1 MPDAAEPLLSVRHL
15 KKYFPVRRGVL
26 SRVAAYVK
34 AVDDISFDINSGET
48 FGLVGE
54 SGCGK
59 TTAGRAILRL
69 IEPDGG
75 TIRFDGTDLLGLG
88 KQELRRKRR
97 DMQIIFQDPYAS
109 LNPRMTIRTIVG
121 EPFAIHS
128 LAAGSEREQRV
139 ADLLKTVGLDPAMM
153 NRYPHEF
160 SGGQR
165 QRIGIARALALKPK
179 LIIADEPVS
188 ALDVSIQAQIIN
200 LLADLQQQFGLTY
213 LFISHAIPVIEHIST
228 RIGVMY
234 LGKLVEVGTS
244 AQICLAPKHPY
255 TQALLS
261 AVPIPDP
268 GATRQR
274 IFLRG
279 DVPTPINPPSGCRF
293 HTRCP
298 IAVDRCKVEEPPLR
312 EVEEGRDAACHLVE
326 GSDNHKEAQ
335 KTQRL
340 EIRSSN

>member
-1 MPDAAEPLLSVRHL
+1 MPDVAEPLVSVQHL
-15 KKYFPVRRGVL
+15 KKYFPIHSGIFGR
-26 SRVAAYVK
+26 ATAYVK
-34 AVDDISFDINSGET
+34 AVDDVSFTINAGET

-59 TTAGRAILRL
+59 TTAGRAVLRL
-69 IEPDGG
+69 HEPDAGI
-75 TIRFDGTDLLGLG
+75 IRFDGADLLSLG
-88 KQELRRKRR
+88 KQDLRRKRR

-121 EPFAIHS
+121 EPFVIHGI
-128 LAAGSEREQRV
+128 ARGSEREQRV
-139 ADLLKTVGLDPAMM
+139 ADLLKTVGLDSSVM

-179 LIIADEPVS
+179 FIVADEPVS

-200 LLADLQQQFGLTY
+200 LLGDLQQQFGLTY

-244 AQICLAPKHPY
+244 QQICSMPKHPY

-268 GATRQR
+268 AAKKQR
-274 IFLRG
+274 VVLRG

-312 EVEEGRDAACHLVE
+312 QIEDGRDVACHLV
-326 GSDNHKEAQ
+326 Q
-335 KTQRL
+335 
-340 EIRSSN
+340 

>member
-1 MPDAAEPLLSVRHL
+1 MPDAVEPLLSVEHL
-15 KKYFPVRRGVL
+15 KKYFPVHQGVF
-26 SRVAAYVK
+26 SRVAAHVK
-34 AVDDISFDINSGET
+34 AVDDVSFTINKGET

-59 TTAGRAILRL
+59 TTVGRTVLRL
-69 IEPDGG
+69 LEPDGG
-75 TIRFDGTDLLGLG
+75 SIRFEGADLLSLQ
-88 KQELRRKRR
+88 KEDLRRKRR

-109 LNPRMTIRTIVG
+109 LNPRMTVRSIIG
-121 EPFAIHS
+121 EPFAIHHIAS
-128 LAAGSEREQRV
+128 GSEREGRV
-139 ADLLKTVGLDPAMM
+139 AELLKTVGLDPSVMS
-153 NRYPHEF
+153 RYPHEF

-179 LIIADEPVS
+179 LIVADEPVS

-200 LLADLQQQFGLTY
+200 LLADLQEQFGLTY

-244 AQICLAPKHPY
+244 AQICTSPKHPY
-255 TQALLS
+255 TQALLK

-268 GATRQR
+268 AAKKERVILT
-274 IFLRG
+274 G
-279 DVPTPINPPSGCRF
+279 DVPTPLNPPAGCRF

-298 IAVDRCKVEEPPLR
+298 VAVDRCKTEEPPLR
-312 EVEEGRDAACHLVE
+312 RVEDGRDAACHLV
-326 GSDNHKEAQ
+326 
-335 KTQRL
+335 
-340 EIRSSN
+340 

>member
-1 MPDAAEPLLSVRHL
+1 MQDPNIPLLTVRHL
-15 KKYFPVRRGVL
+15 KKYFPSRRGAVQ
-26 SRVAAYVK
+26 
-34 AVDDISFDINSGET
+34 AVDDVSFSIKSGET

-59 TTAGRAILRL
+59 TTIGRTVLRL
-69 IEPDGG
+69 IEPDSGSIEFEG
-75 TIRFDGTDLLGLG
+75 ADLLKLDRD
-88 KQELRRKRR
+88 ELRRKRR

-109 LNPRMTIRTIVG
+109 LNPRMTVRGIVG
-121 EPFAIHS
+121 EPFAIHGI
-128 LAAGSEREQRV
+128 ARGEEREQRV
-139 ADLLKTVGLDPAMM
+139 AELLRTVGLDSSAMD
-153 NRYPHEF
+153 RYPHEF

-165 QRIGIARALALKPK
+165 QRVGIARALALKPK
-179 LIIADEPVS
+179 LIVADEPVS

-200 LLADLQQQFGLTY
+200 LLADLQSQFGLTY
-213 LFISHAIPVIEHIST
+213 LFISHSIPVIEHIST

-244 AQICLAPKHPY
+244 EQICASPKHPY

-268 GATRQR
+268 SVRKQR
-274 IFLRG
+274 IVLKG

-298 IAVDRCKVEEPPLR
+298 IALDRCRTDEPVLRPLDDA
-312 EVEEGRDAACHLVE
+312 RDVACHLV
-326 GSDNHKEAQ
+326 
-335 KTQRL
+335 
-340 EIRSSN
+340 

>member
-1 MPDAAEPLLSVRHL
+1 MPDAAEPLLSVRNL
-15 KKYFPVRRGVL
+15 KKYFPIRRGVL

-34 AVDDISFDINSGET
+34 AVDDISFDINKGET
-48 FGLVGE
+48 LGLVGE

-69 IEPDGG
+69 IEPDAGS
-75 TIRFDGTDLLGLG
+75 IRFDGVELLELN

-97 DMQIIFQDPYAS
+97 DMQLIFQDPYAS

-121 EPFAIHS
+121 EPFAIHR
-128 LAAGSEREQRV
+128 LATGSEREHRV
-139 ADLLKTVGLDPAMM
+139 ADLLKTVGLDPAVMS
-153 NRYPHEF
+153 RYPHEF

-165 QRIGIARALALKPK
+165 QRIGIARSLALHPK
-179 LIIADEPVS
+179 LIVADEPVS

-213 LFISHAIPVIEHIST
+213 LFISHGIPIIEHIST

-268 GATRQR
+268 AAKKNR
-274 IFLRG
+274 IVLRG

-298 IAVDRCKVEEPPLR
+298 IAVERCKVEEPELR
-312 EVEEGRDAACHLVE
+312 KVEEGRDVACHLV
-326 GSDNHKEAQ
+326 Q
-335 KTQRL
+335 
-340 EIRSSN
+340 

>member
-1 MPDAAEPLLSVRHL
+1 MPEANSPAAPLLEVRNL
-15 KKYFPVRRGVL
+15 KKYFPIRRGVF
-26 SRVAAYVK
+26 SRIAAQVK
-34 AVDDISFDINSGET
+34 AVDDISFSINRGET

-59 TTAGRAILRL
+59 TTAGRTVLRL
-69 IEPDGG
+69 IEPDSGEIG
-75 TIRFDGTDLLGLG
+75 FDGVDLRQLGVE
-88 KQELRRKRR
+88 ELRRRRR

-109 LNPRMTIRTIVG
+109 LNPRMTIRGIVG
-121 EPFAIHS
+121 EPFAIHR
-128 LAAGSEREQRV
+128 LASGSERDDRV
-139 ADLLKTVGLDPAMM
+139 AQLLKTVGLDPSVI

-179 LIIADEPVS
+179 LIVADEPVS
-188 ALDVSIQAQIIN
+188 ALDVSIQGQIIN
-200 LLADLQQQFGLTY
+200 LLADLQAQFGLTY

-244 AQICLAPKHPY
+244 RQICLAPRHPY

-261 AVPIPDP
+261 AVPVPDP
-268 GATRQR
+268 AAKKQR
-274 IFLRG
+274 IVLKG
-279 DVPTPINPPSGCRF
+279 DVPTPINPPAGCRF

-298 IAVDRCKVEEPPLR
+298 IAVDRCRTEEPPLR
-312 EVEEGRDAACHLVE
+312 SLEDGRSAACHLV
-326 GSDNHKEAQ
+326 
-335 KTQRL
+335 
-340 EIRSSN
+340 

>member
-1 MPDAAEPLLSVRHL
+1 MPDAAAPLLSVEHL
-15 KKYFPVRRGVL
+15 KKYFPLHRGVF

-34 AVDDISFDINSGET
+34 AVDDVSFTINKGET

-59 TTAGRAILRL
+59 TTAGRTVLRL
-69 IEPDGG
+69 LEPDGG
-75 TIRFDGTDLLGLG
+75 TIRFDGVDLMSLG
-88 KQELRRKRR
+88 KEELRQKRR
-97 DMQIIFQDPYAS
+97 DMQIIFQDPFAS
-109 LNPRMTIRTIVG
+109 LNPRMTVRSIVG
-121 EPFAIHS
+121 EPFAIHHIAS
-128 LAAGSEREQRV
+128 GSEREGRV
-139 ADLLKTVGLDPAMM
+139 AELLKTVGLDPSVMS
-153 NRYPHEF
+153 RYPHEF

-179 LIIADEPVS
+179 LIVADEPVS

-200 LLADLQQQFGLTY
+200 LLADLQEKFGLTY

-244 AQICLAPKHPY
+244 AQICTAPRHPY
-255 TQALLS
+255 TQALLK

-268 GATRQR
+268 AAKKERVILG
-274 IFLRG
+274 G
-279 DVPTPINPPSGCRF
+279 DVPTPVNPPSGCRF

-312 EVEEGRDAACHLVE
+312 RIEEGRDAACHLV
-326 GSDNHKEAQ
+326 
-335 KTQRL
+335 
-340 EIRSSN
+340 